1 MDWVNDVI
9 QGILTG
15 GLYALFACGLSLM
28 FGVMKVVNLAHGDL
42 AVLGGYVALGVI
54 AITHVP
60 VLWSFLIVVPIMA
73 AIGYLLQRTLI
84 QAALDR
90 SILTTLLVT
99 FGLSVVIE
107 NALLQFINADSHSL
121 GVNNSI
127 ITASFSVGS
136 QIQVAYLSLLILAVA
151 VVVLLG
157 LQYFLSVT
165 KYGRLIRAV
174 ADDKEAAQ
182 LSGIDYRHV
191 FGIAAAIAV
200 GSVGLAGIAQGLS
213 AQFPDHGNRHDPAVR
228 VRGGGDRRARVA
240 VGHACRRHRARRG
253 SGDRQ
258 PDQFIRRVPRRVH
271 RLPCRAGAQAA
282 GPGRTWGVVM
292 SEPWFAGERGN
303 RV

>member
-1 MDWVNDVI
+1 MEWVNDVI

-42 AVLGGYVALGVI
+42 AVVGGYVALGVI

-60 VLWSFLIVVPIMA
+60 VLWSFVIVVPIMA
-73 AIGYLLQRTLI
+73 AFGYVLQRTLI

-90 SILTTLLVT
+90 SVLTTLLVT

-107 NALLQFINADSHSL
+107 NALLQFVNADSHSL

-127 ITASFSVGS
+127 ITASFSIGS
-136 QIQVAYLSLLILAVA
+136 QIEIAYLDLLILAVA

-157 LQYFLSVT
+157 LQYFLSAT

-182 LSGIDYRHV
+182 LSGVDYRHM
-191 FGIAAAIAV
+191 FGIAAAIAI
-200 GSVGLAGIAQGLS
+200 GSVALAGIAQGLVS
-213 AQFPDHGNRHDPAVR
+213 QFAPTTGTDTILLFAFAAV
-228 VRGGGDRRARVA
+228 VIGGL
-240 VGHACRRHRARRG
+240 G
-253 SGDRQ
+253 SLWGT
-258 PDQFIRRVPRRVH
+258 
-271 RLPCRAGAQAA
+271 LLG
-282 GPGRTWGVVM
+282 GVVLGVAQEIG
-292 SEPWFAGERGN
+292 SQISSSDGFLAGYIVFLLVLVLRPQGLVARGAAS
-303 RV
+303 